1 MIYKLPL
8 WEYIIAEEIS
18 HDEWQE
24 IEGFRVVK
32 YSHAE
37 KNLLNLRKA
46 NPDKKLDILKIVTE
60 RMRL

>member
-24 IEGFRVVK
+24 IEGFRVFK